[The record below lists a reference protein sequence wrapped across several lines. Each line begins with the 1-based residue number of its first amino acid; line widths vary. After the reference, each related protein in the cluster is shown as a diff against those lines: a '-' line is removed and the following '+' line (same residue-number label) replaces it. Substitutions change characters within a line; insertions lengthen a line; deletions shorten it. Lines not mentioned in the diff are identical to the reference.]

1 MNNSKLALSCAVLAV
16 TLLCGTAQS
25 AVITSWTFE
34 ASAGTSSP
42 AVGTGSVS
50 LVGGTTSTFATGFAG
65 SGTWAFNT
73 TTYAAQGT
81 GDRTRGVQFTASTAS
96 YENIVVDFNI
106 RHSNTAANTIV
117 VQASSNGTVWN
128 DVQVFSFTPAA
139 SGTGDTWHSRSVA
152 LDASYSNAAS
162 FGFRVVAAFAPGTA
176 GYLAA
181 RSTSSYSTSGTMRY
195 DDVVISGTLIPA
207 PGSIALLGVA
217 GLAGTRRRR

>member
-1 MNNSKLALSCAVLAV
+1 VKNSKLAQNCAILAV
-16 TLLCGTAQS
+16 ALLCGTAQS

-65 SGTWAFNT
+65 SGTFAFNT
-73 TTYAAQGT
+73 STYAAQNT

-96 YENIVVDFNI
+96 YENIVVDFNL

-139 SGTGDTWHSRSVA
+139 SGTGDTWYSRSVA
-152 LDASYSNAAS
+152 LDASSSNAAS
-162 FGFRVVAAFAPGTA
+162 FGFRVVAAFAPGTG
-176 GYLAA
+176 GYLAS
-181 RSTSSYSTSGTMRY
+181 RSTSAYGTTGTMRY
-195 DDVVISGTLIPA
+195 DDVVISGTLVPA
-207 PGSIALLGVA
+207 PGAIALLGVA
-217 GLAGTRRRR
+217 GLVGTRRRR